1 MHKILL
7 IAMVTLS
14 HAAFAQVKKPVTA
27 AKPAPKP
34 VSGPVAPVLK
44 TRADSVSYAIGVLDG
59 SFFKSQGLDKVNGTI
74 LGQGFQD
81 ALSGKPFMNPEKCN
95 DLIRT
100 EMERM
105 KLSKVQP
112 NMDAGRKFLE
122 ENRKKAGVKETAS
135 GLQYEVVAMG
145 TGPRPA
151 DTSSVKVH
159 YVGTLLDGKT
169 FDSSR
174 DRGEPITLNLQQVIA
189 GWKEGV
195 QLMPVGSRYKFYIP
209 YQLAYGLQGSGP
221 IPGGSTLVFDIELL
235 DIVKGQQ

>member
-1 MHKILL
+1 MKKILL
-7 IAMVTLS
+7 IALFTLS
-14 HAAFAQVKKPVTA
+14 LGATAQVKKPSPA

-34 VSGPVAPVLK
+34 VAGPVAPVLK

-59 SFFKSQGLDKVNGTI
+59 SFFKSQGLDKVNGAM

-81 ALSGKPFMNPEKCN
+81 ALSGKPFMTPEKCN
-95 DLIRT
+95 DMIRT

-112 NMDAGRKFLE
+112 NIDTGKKFLE

-135 GLQYEVVAMG
+135 GIQYEVITMG

-151 DTSSVKVH
+151 DTSNVKVH
-159 YVGTLLDGKT
+159 YVGTLLNGT
-169 FDSSR
+169 PFDSSR
-174 DRGEPITLNLQQVIA
+174 KRGEPITLNLQQVIA
-189 GWKEGV
+189 GWTEGL
-195 QLMPVGSRYKFYIP
+195 QLMPVGSRFKFYIP
-209 YQLAYGLQGSGP
+209 YALGYGLQGSGP

-235 DIVKGQQ
+235 DIVKTP